1 MRELQQRVSHASV
14 KVDGEIIGQ
23 IGRGFLALFGAGQG
37 DTGEEIELLASKTAF
52 LRVFEDEN
60 SKMNRSV
67 LDIDGGVLVVP
78 NFTLYADSRKGR
90 RPSFTGAAVPAQA
103 EGFYVRYCE
112 ALRQHG
118 VRTVERGRFG
128 ADMKVE
134 LLNDGPVTLL
144 LDSAELAP
152 KEATK

>member
-1 MRELQQRVSHASV
+1 MRVLLQRVSHASV

-67 LDIDGGVLVVP
+67 LDIDGGVPVVP

-90 RPSFTGAAVPAQA
+90 RPPLPAQPSPRRRRA
-103 EGFYVRYCE
+103 FMNATAKRSGNMGCARWSAG
-112 ALRQHG
+112 ALG
-118 VRTVERGRFG
+118 RT
-128 ADMKVE
+128 
-134 LLNDGPVTLL
+134 
-144 LDSAELAP
+144 
-152 KEATK
+152 